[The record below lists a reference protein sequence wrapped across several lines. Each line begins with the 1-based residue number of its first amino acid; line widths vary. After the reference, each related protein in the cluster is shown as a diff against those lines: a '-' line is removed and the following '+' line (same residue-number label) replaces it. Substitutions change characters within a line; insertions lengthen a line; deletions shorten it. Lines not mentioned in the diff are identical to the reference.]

1 MIPSSSKSWTGFL
14 MAAMLLAI
22 APAMTAWGQTG
33 TGGTGDAQ
41 TTETTPPPAAA
52 TAPAASAAAAGSI
65 RGTVKSGTIPLPGVA
80 VTATNTATGKKYAT
94 TTDINGS
101 FAMSL
106 PDGKYEVKAE
116 FAAFQGDIKQIQV
129 SAGAQSQTADFTM
142 QLASRVPKPAASTQ
156 QASQQPSARP
166 GGFGP
171 RQNGTV
177 ARATGPQARGAQQLS
192 LSGDANEFADASVS
206 AIRDTTQGP
215 SLASLGGSEDVSSTE
230 SVAVS
235 GQIGQTNG
243 IANFSE
249 DDIRQRMQNAMMT
262 AQQNGGSQTDM
273 QNAVIGALGG
283 MAGPGGFGGP
293 MGFGGGPGGGPGGG
307 GPGGGGDRGGGG
319 GGGGGRGGGGGG
331 GGFRGFSPT
340 QPHGT
345 FAFTGSYGALNANS
359 YSVTGH
365 PVPKPD
371 SDRNTLTASITGS
384 PYIPGLTKPSTKQN
398 GFLSYQA
405 TRNTIPSITQVLVP
419 TLAQRYGDLSSATG
433 LVYNPATGLP
443 YGAVNCSPQL
453 LAVNPSPTA
462 CIPRTQLSSQ
472 GQALINYY
480 PLPNV
485 NATGTQYNYQTNT
498 TSTSHSEQLT
508 SRFNR
513 SFGQTPQRGRAGFGG
528 GNSGGARGG
537 GGNGGNGG
545 NGQNR
550 TPPAVLRQSIN
561 ASFAYSHSAGS
572 TQSFAP
578 LLGGKTDSEG
588 YNLSTGYSLGYGR
601 LNNNATLT
609 WNRSHAMASNY
620 FTNTATNPAQTAG
633 INIGTS
639 AIYTNPLYFG
649 VPGVGLTGYNGFSD
663 ATPRDAINQTISFSD
678 FVAYRMR
685 KHNFRVGF
693 DYRRIHADTIGGTNV
708 MGSFTFSGFSTENP
722 AARNCVPS
730 STNLCSFAASGSS
743 IADLLIGLPQQSM
756 VTAGLNKI
764 YLRGQSIDWYV
775 QDDFRVKANV
785 TLNYGLRWEYFS
797 PYVEKYDRLT
807 NLQYNANSGTI
818 TQVCATQATGCTL
831 GSPSSLVNP
840 DRAMYAPRIGIAWQ
854 PKTKLT
860 KQTVIRAGYGINYN
874 TGQYASFASNLSF
887 QQPFA
892 VTQTNTLST
901 PASPTT
907 CTPANMTLANGFN
920 CSQQATTSN
929 YAVNQFYRLG
939 MVQVYNLDI
948 QRTLGMGIVLNVG
961 YTGASSGNLD
971 IVRAPNR
978 TASGVL
984 IPANGQFKYEDSLGW
999 QRSNALAINA
1009 RKRLQKG
1016 ISLQATYT
1024 YSHSIDNA
1032 SSVGGSGNSTAQDDK
1047 NLAAEE
1053 SNSSFDV
1060 RHKLN
1065 GNWIFELPFG
1075 PNRAFLNKGSVWSKM
1090 LDGFSVSGDFT
1101 FATGNF
1107 ATPVYAGTSSEIA
1120 AGAGNSLR
1128 PNLVAG
1134 QSIGGPK
1141 TLKNWFNTAAFVAPA
1156 AGTYGNASR
1165 NSIELPGTVQV
1176 NGALSRTV
1184 SLGETRSLEARVTA
1198 SNLFNTV
1205 QYSGVSTT
1213 INSSTFGQVTSA
1225 APMRA
1230 LTFNARFRF

>member
-1 MIPSSSKSWTGFL
+1 MIV
-14 MAAMLLAI
+14 LLAI
-22 APAMTAWGQTG
+22 APVAMAWGQTG
-33 TGGTGDAQ
+33 TGTENTGDAQ
-41 TTETTPPPAAA
+41 TIETATPPAAVA
-52 TAPAASAAAAGSI
+52 VSASTAASPAAASGSI
-65 RGTVKSGTIPLPGVA
+65 HGTVKSGAIPLPGVA
-80 VTATNTATGKKYAT
+80 VTATNTTTSKKYAT

-116 FAAFQGDIKQIQV
+116 FAAFQGDTKQVQV
-129 SAGAQSQTADFTM
+129 SATGESQTADFAM
-142 QLASRVPKPAASTQ
+142 QLASRVQKPAQ
-156 QASQQPSARP
+156 PQQPSQRP
-166 GGFGP
+166 GGPGL
-171 RQNGTV
+171 RQNATV
-177 ARATGPQARGAQQLS
+177 ARATGPQARGAQTLS
-192 LSGDANEFADASVS
+192 LSGDANDFSDATSLS
-206 AIRDTTQGP
+206 AIGDATQGP
-215 SLASLGGSEDVSSTE
+215 SLAGIGGSQDLSSSE
-230 SVAVS
+230 SVAVT
-235 GQIGQTNG
+235 GLIGQTNG
-243 IANFSE
+243 IANFNE
-249 DDIRQRMQNAMMT
+249 DDVRQRMQNAMMT
-262 AQQNGGSQTDM
+262 AQQNGGSPSEVQSAM
-273 QNAVIGALGG
+273 VGALGA

-293 MGFGGGPGGGPGGG
+293 MGFGGGPGGGGPG
-307 GPGGGGDRGGGG
+307 GPGGGGGRGGGG

-331 GGFRGFSPT
+331 AFRGFSPT

-345 FAFTGSYGALNANS
+345 FAYTGSFGALNANS

-365 PVPKPD
+365 PLPKPD
-371 SDRNTLTASITGS
+371 SDRNTLIASITGS
-384 PYIPGLTKPSTKQN
+384 PYIPGLIKPSTKQT
-398 GFLSYQA
+398 GFISYQE
-405 TRNTIPSITQVLVP
+405 TRNTLPSITQVLVP
-419 TLAQRYGDLSSATG
+419 TAAQRLGDLTGLTG

-453 LAVNPSPTA
+453 LAINPSPTA
-462 CIPRTQLSSQ
+462 CVPQSQLTTQ
-472 GQALINYY
+472 GTTMINYF

-498 TSTSHSEQLT
+498 TATTHSEQLT

-513 SFGQTPQRGRAGFGG
+513 TFGQAPQRGRGGFGGGGGGFGG
-528 GNSGGARGG
+528 GNRNGGGA
-537 GGNGGNGG
+537 

-550 TPPAVLRQSIN
+550 NAPAVLRQSMN

-572 TQSFAP
+572 SQYFVP
-578 LLGGKTDSEG
+578 QLGGKTETQG
-588 YNLSTGYSLGYGR
+588 YNLSTGYSIGYGR

-609 WNRSHAMASNY
+609 WNRSHATAANNY
-620 FTNTATNPAQTAG
+620 TNTAVNPAQTAG
-633 INIGTS
+633 INVGTPT
-639 AIYTNPLYFG
+639 IYENPFYFG
-649 VPGVGLTGYNGFSD
+649 VPGISLTGYSGFND
-663 ATPRDAINQTISFSD
+663 ARPRDAINQTISFSD

-685 KHNFRVGF
+685 KHNLRVGF
-693 DYRRIHADTIGGTNV
+693 DYRRIHADSIGGTNV
-708 MGSFTFSGFSTENP
+708 LGSFTFSGFSTQCVTSPTNP
-722 AARNCVPS
+722 CNSAAP
-730 STNLCSFAASGSS
+730 SGSS
-743 IADLLIGLPQQSM
+743 IADLLIGLPQQTM

-764 YLRGQSIDWYV
+764 YLRGQSIDWYA
-775 QDDFRVKANV
+775 QDDYRVKANV
-785 TLNYGLRWEYFS
+785 TLNFGLRWEYFS

-807 NLQYNANSGTI
+807 NLNYNQSTNVI

-831 GSPSSLVNP
+831 GSPRSLVNP
-840 DRAMYAPRIGIAWQ
+840 DRAMYAPRIGIAWA

-887 QQPFA
+887 QQPFS

-920 CSQQATTSN
+920 CTVQATTSN
-929 YAVNQFYRLG
+929 YAVNPNYRLG
-939 MVQVYNLDI
+939 MVQIYNVDI
-948 QRTLGMGIVLNVG
+948 QRTLGMGVVLNVG

-978 TASGVL
+978 TASGIL
-984 IPANGQFKYEDSLGW
+984 IPANGQFNYEDSLGW

-1032 SSVGGSGNSTAQDDK
+1032 SSVGGSGNSIAQDDK
-1047 NLAAEE
+1047 DLAAEE

-1060 RHKLN
+1060 RHKLT
-1065 GNWIFELPFG
+1065 GNWIIELPFG
-1075 PNRAFLNKGSVWSKM
+1075 PNRAFLNKGGAWSKIM
-1090 LDGFSVSGDFT
+1090 DGFSLSGDYS
-1101 FATGNF
+1101 FATGAF
-1107 ATPVYAGTSSEIA
+1107 ATPVYAGTSSELA

-1128 PNLVAG
+1128 PNLVPG

-1141 TLKNWFNTAAFVAPA
+1141 TLKNWFNTAAFAAPA

-1165 NSIELPGTVQV
+1165 NSIELPGTVTV

-1184 SLGETRSLEARVTA
+1184 SLGETRSIEARVTA
-1198 SNLFNTV
+1198 SNVFNTV

-1213 INSSTFGQVTSA
+1213 INSPQFGQVTSA

-1230 LTFNARFRF
+1230 LTFIARFRF